1 MATHAAEHTAR
12 NSILTAEA
20 MNQANAID
28 VLQADHRQV
37 EAWFDEFQRTSDAAR
52 RHQLVS
58 DICMALEVHMRVEE
72 EIFYP
77 AFLQAAT
84 GNEILHDEA
93 MLEHEGARELIRKIV
108 VCAGVPA
115 DPYLPARVAVLA
127 GLIQHRVNEE
137 EKPGGLFDA
146 ALLSG
151 MDLAALGARIEQRK
165 LALMESL

>member
-1 MATHAAEHTAR
+1 MATHAAEQTAR
-12 NSILTAEA
+12 NSILTAGA
-20 MNQANAID
+20 VTGVNAID

-37 EAWFDEFQRTSDAAR
+37 EAWFDEFQRTGDAAR

-93 MLEHEGARELIRKIV
+93 IVEHEGARELIRKIV

-115 DPYLPARVAVLA
+115 DHYLPARVAVLA

-151 MDLAALGARIEQRK
+151 MDLEALGARIEQRK
-165 LALMESL
+165 LALMDSL